1 MLLPMT
7 ASPLFGP
14 SQRLRLLSFITL
26 NLLFATLMLSLLWS
40 RADHEARVL
49 TGVGVNKTLQIV
61 ENALRRAELN
71 LTRSQPLLTQSCQQA
86 LPALQQLAA
95 KATSLN
101 AIYLADREHGLI
113 LCASAWTTPAPAAVP
128 LSALIGRAD
137 PARAQ
142 LLWRRQL
149 PLTSQHGM
157 VLYRPMANGQALI
170 GVMHANMLEDL
181 LKVMRGEMIDEI
193 GITLSGLR
201 LENRQGT
208 IQWDSQP
215 ANAPLEVRQHSDLQ
229 PGLQVSA
236 RYSPALVWRLARLYL
251 PLALCGIALFM
262 LGSAWILWRRYS
274 PGYFFR
280 RAILTAI
287 RGRQFVPYYQ
297 AIRCRKGES
306 AFEVLVRWQHPQ
318 KGLLMPGA
326 FIAQVEALGWL
337 SPMMIQVMQQVERD
351 LRQAGFPRGSRLAIN
366 LSPQQLLEQEM
377 LAAIRQFQHHL
388 RQAGHSL
395 VIEVTEEGL
404 IQDPQHARQIMASWR
419 AEGIGVAIDDFGIG
433 HSSLAYLR
441 QFPFDYLKIDKSFI
455 DALPQG
461 EKDRTIIE
469 GIMTLARQ
477 LELTVVAEGVE
488 QQEQADYLWQIGV
501 DCQQGFLFARP
512 QPIASICGLQAG

>member
-1 MLLPMT
+1 MT
-7 ASPLFGP
+7 VPPLFGP
-14 SQRLRLLSFITL
+14 SQQLRLLSFATL
-26 NLLFATLMLSLLWS
+26 NLLFTTMMLSLLWS

-49 TGVGVNKTLQIV
+49 TSVGVNKTLQII
-61 ENALRRAELN
+61 EKALQRAEHN
-71 LTRSQPLLTQSCQQA
+71 LTRSQPLLAQRCREA
-86 LPALQQLAA
+86 LPTLQQLAA
-95 KATSLN
+95 RASSLN
-101 AIYLADREHGLI
+101 AIYLANRAQGLVD
-113 LCASAWTTPAPAAVP
+113 CASGWSAPATHPLP
-128 LSALIGRAD
+128 LSALIGQAD
-137 PARAQ
+137 PTQAQ
-142 LLWRRQL
+142 LLWRQQL
-149 PLTSQHGM
+149 PLTTQHGM
-157 VLYRPMANGQALI
+157 VLYRPMANGQALV
-170 GVMHANMLEDL
+170 GVMHANTLEDL

-193 GITLSGLR
+193 GITLAGQR

-215 ANAPLEVRQHSDLQ
+215 GNAPLEVRQVSDKQ

-262 LGSAWILWRRYS
+262 LGSAWVLWRRYS
-274 PGYFFR
+274 AGYFFR
-280 RAILTAI
+280 RGILSAI

-318 KGLLMPGA
+318 KGLLMPGS
-326 FIAQVEALGWL
+326 FIAQVETLGWL

-351 LRQAGFPRGSRLAIN
+351 LRHAGFPPGSRLAIN
-366 LSPQQLLEQEM
+366 LSPQQLLDQEM

-404 IQDPQHARQIMASWR
+404 IQDPQHARQIMARWR

-469 GIMTLARQ
+469 GIVTLAQQ
-477 LELTVVAEGVE
+477 LDLTEVAEGVE

-512 QPIASICGLQAG
+512 QPITSICSPRAG